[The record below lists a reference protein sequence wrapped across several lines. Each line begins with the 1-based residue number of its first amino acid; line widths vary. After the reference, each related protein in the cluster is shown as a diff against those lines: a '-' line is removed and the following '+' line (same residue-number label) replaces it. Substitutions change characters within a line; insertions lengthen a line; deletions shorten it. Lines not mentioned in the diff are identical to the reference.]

1 MKEAVESYALSKQLR
16 FVVSHPLHKHKNMPR
31 MGHRRLIDLQRADP
45 VGKSPLTACEKLVS
59 NVRMDKNDHAAIQ
72 AVLAGDKEAY
82 GTLVIRH
89 SHSLFRVAYRITGNE
104 ADAEDV
110 VQEAFL
116 RGYRKLEGFESRSNF
131 GTWIYRIAV
140 HCALDRV
147 KHRRGDETNW
157 AGRVG
162 ETNDPEQDQ
171 LQVADHA
178 AGPDRILLS
187 GEIGTMQETALR
199 SLSATERTAF
209 VLRHMED
216 QSTVEIGAAL
226 GIEPNAAKQAV
237 FRAVQK
243 MRRRLAPLRVT
254 T

>member
-1 MKEAVESYALSKQLR
+1 M
-16 FVVSHPLHKHKNMPR
+16 
-31 MGHRRLIDLQRADP
+31 
-45 VGKSPLTACEKLVS
+45 
-59 NVRMDKNDHAAIQ
+59 VRMDRDDHAAIQ

-82 GTLVIRH
+82 GVLVVRH

-116 RGYRKLEGFESRSNF
+116 RGYRKLEGFEARANF

-147 KHRRGDETNW
+147 KRRRGNEV
-157 AGRVG
+157 ARVG
-162 ETNDPEQDQ
+162 ETNDPDQDQ
-171 LQVADHA
+171 LQVADEA
-178 AGPDRILLS
+178 AGPDRLLLS
-187 GEIGTMQETALR
+187 GEITSMQQDALR
-199 SLSATERTAF
+199 SLTPTERTAF

-216 QSTVEIGAAL
+216 RTTVEIGEAL

-243 MRRRLAPLRVT
+243 MRRRLAPLRMAT
-254 T
+254 

>member
-1 MKEAVESYALSKQLR
+1 
-16 FVVSHPLHKHKNMPR
+16 
-31 MGHRRLIDLQRADP
+31 
-45 VGKSPLTACEKLVS
+45 
-59 NVRMDKNDHAAIQ
+59 MDKNDHAAIQ

-82 GTLVIRH
+82 GTLVVRH
-89 SHSLFRVAYRITGNE
+89 SHTLFRVAYRITGNE

-110 VQEAFL
+110 VQDAFL
-116 RGYRKLEGFESRSNF
+116 RGYRKLEGFESRANF

-147 KHRRGDETNW
+147 KRRRGEETNS
-157 AGRVG
+157 AGHVG
-162 ETNDPEQDQ
+162 ETNDPEQDE
-171 LQVADHA
+171 LQVADQA

-187 GEIGTMQETALR
+187 GEIGSMQNAALR
-199 SLSATERTAF
+199 SLTATERTAF

-216 QSTVEIGAAL
+216 RTTLEIGAAL

-243 MRRRLAPLRVT
+243 LRRRLAPLKVAT
-254 T
+254 